1 MNLSF
6 SILLLIISIEILFYL
21 RISTIITNQLNL
33 YKNIFRLLKNNDEKN
48 ILKCSIDIFKNSFKL
63 LLFFLI
69 SLLPLILLLFIFD
82 FKIIK
87 IKEFFFII
95 NNQIIIGISILAYML
110 LRKIIVKRQLQF
122 FR

>member
-48 ILKCSIDIFKNSFKL
+48 VLKYSIDIVKNSFKL

-69 SLLPLILLLFIFD
+69 SLLPLILLLLIFD